1 MNDAAM
7 KTPDLVAY
15 FPQAVLWIL
24 ALCAL
29 IMAIGGAIV
38 MLNKLSAPIKRI
50 EERLDK
56 LEARHDK
63 DQSTNEKKL
72 EQDHKDIGMLN
83 ESNRHICE
91 CMMALMDHEIT
102 GNSVERLKE
111 ARNDM
116 NSFLINR

>member
-1 MNDAAM
+1 MNEV
-7 KTPDLVAY
+7 TNVPDIVAY
-15 FPQAVLWIL
+15 FPQAVLWII
-24 ALCAL
+24 AVCAL
-29 IMAIGGAIV
+29 ITAVGGAAI
-38 MLNKLSAPIKRI
+38 MLGKLRAPIRRI

-56 LEARHDK
+56 LEERHEK
-63 DQSTNEKKL
+63 DQAGNDEKL
-72 EQDHKDIGMLN
+72 RQDHKDIGMLN

-102 GNSVERLKE
+102 GNSVDRLRE